1 MALPSLS
8 ELDQYKAEPFAPGYP
23 GSARTFYSPVDQ
35 VHSAAASTT
44 RSCT

>member
-23 GSARTFYSPVDQ
+23 ESARTFYSPDDQ
-35 VHSAAASTT
+35 VHEALKA
-44 RSCT
+44 